1 MSHILFVALTLLA
14 PAPAARSATAP
25 ARSATTPTRP
35 ASPVVVVSGGDLHV
49 GDGTVVKNATVVVR
63 DGKFAGVGGPELAAS
78 APADALR
85 IDAAGKVVTPG
96 LVACDNQLGLVEI
109 DLEGSTHDDARA
121 GDHPVRAAYD
131 ASRAFHAES
140 SLIQV
145 QAIGGVTT
153 AAVAP
158 AGGLLSGQVAWV
170 DLVHG
175 DHRGALAKAG
185 VALDG
190 NLGHSFGGS
199 RAAALAKLHEVLS
212 DAQVFRGRKDAYER
226 AQTRPFAA
234 HALDLQALQ
243 PTLAGQIPLTLSADR
258 ASDILAAL
266 DLAKEYK
273 LRLVIVGGSEAW
285 KVAPELAAAK
295 VPVIVQPSRN
305 LPSSFDTLGARLDN
319 AALLAA
325 AGVPVV
331 IAWLDDSH
339 NLRNIT
345 QEAGIAVANGLP
357 WATALRAIT
366 LEPALAYGQGATH
379 GSVAVG
385 KVANLVVWSGDP
397 LELSSRPTDVLV
409 RGRAIPMVSRQ
420 TLLRDRYRN
429 LDKFGGG
436 KSTKSTDARP
446 RPDIGAPA
454 TTAAPPQK

>member
-1 MSHILFVALTLLA
+1 MSHILLAALTLLA
-14 PAPAARSATAP
+14 PAPARAAG
-25 ARSATTPTRP
+25 ATTLVT
-35 ASPVVVVSGGDLHV
+35 GGDLHV
-49 GDGTVVKNATVVVR
+49 GDGTVIKNAAVLIR
-63 DGKFAGVGGPELAAS
+63 DGKFAGVGGPELAGS
-78 APADALR
+78 AGGDVTR
-85 IDAAGKVVTPG
+85 IDAAGKVLTPG
-96 LVACDNQLGLVEI
+96 LIAADNQLGLVEI

-121 GDHPVRAAYD
+121 TDHPVRAAYD

-145 QAIGGVTT
+145 AAVGGVTT

-175 DHRGALAKAG
+175 DHRGALARAG

-190 NLGHSFGGS
+190 NLGHSWGGS
-199 RAAALAKLHEVLS
+199 RASALAKLHEVLT

-243 PTLAGQIPLTLSADR
+243 PALAGQMPLTLTADR

-273 LRLVIVGGSEAW
+273 LRLVVVGGAEAW
-285 KVAPELAAAK
+285 KVAGELAAAK
-295 VPVIVQPSRN
+295 VPVVLQPSRN
-305 LPSSFDTLGARLDN
+305 LPSSFDALGARLDS

-339 NLRNIT
+339 NIRNIT
-345 QEAGIAVANGLP
+345 QEAGLAVANGLP
-357 WATALRAIT
+357 WDRALRAIT

-379 GSVAVG
+379 GSVAAG
-385 KVANLVVWSGDP
+385 KVANLVIWDGDP
-397 LELSSRPTDVLV
+397 LELSSRPTQVFV

-420 TLLRDRYRN
+420 TLLRDRYRE
-429 LDKFGGG
+429 LDKFVGN
-436 KSTKSTDARP
+436 KSSSSARP
-446 RPDIGAPA
+446 RPDTGTAS